1 MPDNNSMN
9 KPLSVD
15 IDLNTKAVQEQT
27 QVIVSAFDGV
37 NLAIQNI
44 GKQLHNISVNVGNM
58 FATMRSEATKTAQT
72 FNKAFEPFQKTGIL
86 PKFAL
91 KKAQRKGDEKVLD
104 TAIANKTQAA
114 FLGNRF
120 TEDVIREQ
128 EILKNTEKQ
137 LRERIKIEEGI
148 LVPKK
153 KYGEEGYKQERTEE
167 IILQHKKKQLDEQI
181 KLEQGIKQT
190 TKSTTNWLKSLSRI
204 GITIASFK
212 RLGQIVGDLVQES
225 GSWIENLNLFE
236 VTFGSNYKETLD
248 WSIEFA
254 ENLGFAVNE
263 MVKFTGL
270 FKQLSTSI
278 GIADETGDKLA
289 ETLTSIGTDI
299 TSFYNLDSVTTAM
312 EKLQAGIFSG
322 QTKPL
327 RSIGIDVTQQTI
339 DNLLETNEALA
350 QFNTT
355 SRKLDQS
362 QKAIARTIIVLQ
374 SAKNSF
380 GDTQKTINSLS
391 NQIRVFQGSLQNL
404 KLALGDTF
412 SEPFRKALVYVNG
425 FIMAITD
432 IIRVFFKLTTSTG
445 NPLPEDNILGGINDE
460 LDEYEEKQG
469 LLSFD
474 KFNVASTGEPE
485 GDLAIT
491 EALTEELN
499 KQIEEYN
506 RVKETM
512 NEINNEA
519 VAIAESIKN
528 WFVVVDENGN
538 FVELTAQAKGLI
550 AVLSGIAATGFIIY
564 IKNIL
569 KQTDDLTAG
578 IKLLQKAFTPIGIT
592 IMAIAAVVIYMY
604 RTNENFRNSINNL
617 IEVLLKLVSTILEPI
632 VNILN
637 ILSPII
643 AKLINVIAE
652 VLAFVVNII
661 AKIIEFID
669 ELHLLDGAIYLVIGA
684 FTIFGAAIIALKI
697 IDLVKNI
704 KTLITTVKT
713 LGTSIIT
720 FGKNMAKF
728 MISPTGLAI
737 AGVALLAI
745 NIGTLIHGWDNMEGW
760 QKAVGIIGA
769 VAGAILLVVSAIV
782 AFHGSWTMGTAIAA
796 ITAGLVAAG
805 AAIAVFWSN
814 AKKEANS
821 TLEFSGAYAKGGKPR
836 TGSLF
841 YANENGAELLTN
853 FNGQNYVNNEEQV
866 TDMLFRANLKARQM
880 ANSVG
885 GGNDVNIKVAFDI
898 QGNALARAMNPYIK
912 NENARGGNR

>member
-1 MPDNNSMN
+1 MPDNNLTN
-9 KPLSVD
+9 RPLSVD

-27 QVIVSAFDGV
+27 QVIVNAFGDISKQISIISTQLTNLGNAFSPAV
-37 NLAIQNI
+37 NKLTSQA
-44 GKQLHNISVNVGNM
+44 KQVANA
-58 FATMRSEATKTAQT
+58 FAYWQD
-72 FNKAFEPFQKTGIL
+72 NKKLDTSTYFQSMV
-86 PKFAL
+86 
-91 KKAQRKGDEKVLD
+91 KGDEAVFNQTKRNV
-104 TAIANKTQAA
+104 AVQQE
-114 FLGNRF
+114 LGSELYR
-120 TEDVIREQ
+120 
-128 EILKNTEKQ
+128 
-137 LRERIKIEEGI
+137 
-148 LVPKK
+148 
-153 KYGEEGYKQERTEE
+153 QERTIKILNDEKRKQIDNE
-167 IILQHKKKQLDEQI
+167 IKI
-181 KLEQGIKQT
+181 EQGIKKVKDETKKVSKETQNT
-190 TKSTTNWLKSLSRI
+190 TKSTTNWLHSLSRI

-278 GIADETGDKLA
+278 GIADETGDELA
-289 ETLTSIGTDI
+289 KTLTSIGTDI

-412 SEPFRKALVYVNG
+412 SEPFQKALIYVNG

-432 IIRVFFKLTTSTG
+432 IIRVFFKLATSTG

-506 RVKETM
+506 RIKDTM
-512 NEINNEA
+512 NGINNEA

-528 WFVVVDENGN
+528 WFVVVDEDGN

-604 RTNENFRNSINNL
+604 RTNENFRNSVNNL

-637 ILSPII
+637 ILTPII
-643 AKLINVIAE
+643 AKLINVVAE
-652 VLAFVVNII
+652 VLAFVINII

-697 IDLVKNI
+697 IDLVKKI

-713 LGTSIIT
+713 LGTSIVT

-769 VAGAILLVVSAIV
+769 VAGAILLVVSAIA
-782 AFHGSWTMGTAIAA
+782 AFHGTWTMGTAIAA

-821 TLEFSGAYAKGGKPR
+821 TIDFSGAYAKGGKPR

-866 TDMLFRANLKARQM
+866 TDMLFRADLKARQM
-880 ANSVG
+880 ANSIG
-885 GGNDVNIKVAFDI
+885 GGNDINVKVAFDI

>member
-1 MPDNNSMN
+1 MPDNNLTN
-9 KPLSVD
+9 RPLSVD

-27 QVIVSAFDGV
+27 QIIVNSF
-37 NLAIQNI
+37 NNI
-44 GKQLHNISVNVGNM
+44 GDSINIITKQLHTLSVNVGNM
-58 FATMRSEATKTAQT
+58 FATMRKEANGTAKT
-72 FNKAFEPFQKTGIL
+72 FSKAFATFQQTGKLTSPIVRTAKQQGNLRVFNQAKRNVVVDTELNNANYVATREQKLIL
-86 PKFAL
+86 DY
-91 KKAQRKGDEKVLD
+91 QRKQIDNELKIKNGLVKVKDETKKVS
-104 TAIANKTQAA
+104 NETQ
-114 FLGNRF
+114 N
-120 TEDVIREQ
+120 
-128 EILKNTEKQ
+128 
-137 LRERIKIEEGI
+137 
-148 LVPKK
+148 
-153 KYGEEGYKQERTEE
+153 
-167 IILQHKKKQLDEQI
+167 
-181 KLEQGIKQT
+181 T
-190 TKSTTNWLKSLSRI
+190 TKSTTNWLHSLSRI

-278 GIADETGDKLA
+278 GIADETGDELA
-289 ETLTSIGTDI
+289 KTLTSIGTDI

-445 NPLPEDNILGGINDE
+445 NPLPEDNVIGGINDE

-506 RVKETM
+506 RIKETM
-512 NEINNEA
+512 NGINNEA

-528 WFVVVDENGN
+528 WFVVVDENDD

-550 AVLSGIAATGFIIY
+550 AVLSGIAATGFITY
-564 IKNIL
+564 IRNIL
-569 KQTDDLTAG
+569 KEVDRLTILGQTDKITTG
-578 IKLLQKAFTPIGIT
+578 MKLLQKAFTPIGIT

-604 RTNENFRNSINNL
+604 RTNENFRNSVNNL

-637 ILSPII
+637 ILTPIL
-643 AKLINVIAE
+643 AKLINVVAE
-652 VLAFVVNII
+652 VLAFVINII

-697 IDLVKNI
+697 IDLVKKI
-704 KTLITTVKT
+704 KTLITTIKT

-728 MISPTGLAI
+728 MISPTALAI

-745 NIGTLIHGWDNMEGW
+745 NIGTLIHSWDNMEGW

-769 VAGAILLVVSAIV
+769 VAGAILLVVSAIA
-782 AFHGSWTMGTAIAA
+782 AFHGTWTMGTAIAA

-814 AKKEANS
+814 AKKEANN
-821 TLEFSGAYAKGGKPR
+821 TIEFSGAYAKGGKPR

-880 ANSVG
+880 ANSIG
-885 GGNDVNIKVAFDI
+885 GGNDVNVKVAFDI

>member
-15 IDLNTKAVQEQT
+15 IDLNTKAIQEQT
-27 QVIVSAFDGV
+27 QIIVNSFNSIGDS
-37 NLAIQNI
+37 INI
-44 GKQLHNISVNVGNM
+44 ITKQLHTLSVNVGNM
-58 FATMRSEATKTAQT
+58 FATMRNEANATAKT
-72 FNKAFEPFQKTGIL
+72 FSKAFATFQQTGKLTSPIVRAAKQQGNLRVFNQAKRNISIDTELNNPNYVPTREQKLIL
-86 PKFAL
+86 DY
-91 KKAQRKGDEKVLD
+91 QRKQIDNELKIKNGLTKVKDETQKVSNE
-104 TAIANKTQAA
+104 T
-114 FLGNRF
+114 
-120 TEDVIREQ
+120 
-128 EILKNTEKQ
+128 KNT
-137 LRERIKIEEGI
+137 
-148 LVPKK
+148 
-153 KYGEEGYKQERTEE
+153 TN
-167 IILQHKKKQLDEQI
+167 
-181 KLEQGIKQT
+181 
-190 TKSTTNWLKSLSRI
+190 STTNWLRSLSRI

-506 RVKETM
+506 RIKETM
-512 NEINNEA
+512 NGINNEA
-519 VAIAESIKN
+519 VAIAESIED
-528 WFVVVDENGN
+528 WFVVVDEDGN

-569 KQTDDLTAG
+569 KQTENLTAG
-578 IKLLQKAFTPIGIT
+578 IKLLQKAFTPVGIT
-592 IMAIAAVVIYMY
+592 IMAVAAIVIYMY
-604 RTNENFRNSINNL
+604 KTNENFRKSINNL
-617 IEVLLKLVSTILEPI
+617 LEVLLKLISTVMQPI
-632 VNILN
+632 INVLN
-637 ILSPII
+637 VLTPILS
-643 AKLINVIAE
+643 KLINVIAE
-652 VLAFVVNII
+652 VLAFIINII

-669 ELHLLDGAIYLVIGA
+669 KIHLLDGALYLIIGA
-684 FTIFGAAIIALKI
+684 FTLWAAAISAIKIA
-697 IDLVKNI
+697 N
-704 KTLITTVKT
+704 LITNIGSLTSVIKSA
-713 LGTSIIT
+713 GTAILT
-720 FGKNMAKF
+720 FGKNMTKF

-745 NIGTLIHGWDNMEGW
+745 NIGTLIHSWDNMASW

-769 VAGAILLVVSAIV
+769 VAGAILLVVSAIA
-782 AFHGSWTMGTAIAA
+782 AFHGAWSMGTAIAA

-853 FNGQNYVNNEEQV
+853 FSGQNYVNNEEQV

>member
-27 QVIVSAFDGV
+27 QIIVNSFNSIGDS
-37 NLAIQNI
+37 INI
-44 GKQLHNISVNVGNM
+44 ITKQLHTLSVNVGNM
-58 FATMRSEATKTAQT
+58 FATMRKEANSTAKT
-72 FNKAFEPFQKTGIL
+72 FSKAFVTFQQTGKLTSPIVRIAKQQGNLRVFNQAKRNIVVDTELKNPNYIPTREQKLIL
-86 PKFAL
+86 DY
-91 KKAQRKGDEKVLD
+91 QRKQIDNELKIKNGLTKVKDETQKVSNE
-104 TAIANKTQAA
+104 T
-114 FLGNRF
+114 
-120 TEDVIREQ
+120 
-128 EILKNTEKQ
+128 KNT
-137 LRERIKIEEGI
+137 
-148 LVPKK
+148 
-153 KYGEEGYKQERTEE
+153 TN
-167 IILQHKKKQLDEQI
+167 
-181 KLEQGIKQT
+181 
-190 TKSTTNWLKSLSRI
+190 STTNWLRSLSRI

-425 FIMAITD
+425 FIMAITN
-432 IIRVFFKLTTSTG
+432 IIRVFFKLTKSTG

-506 RVKETM
+506 RIKEMM
-512 NEINNEA
+512 NGINNEA
-519 VAIAESIKN
+519 VAIAENIED
-528 WFVVVDENGN
+528 WFVVVDEDGN
-538 FVELTAQAKGLI
+538 FVELTSQAKGLI
-550 AVLSGIAATGFIIY
+550 AVLSGIAATGFVVY

-569 KQTDDLTAG
+569 TQTDNLTAG
-578 IKLLQKAFTPIGIT
+578 IKLLQKAFTPVGIT
-592 IMAIAAVVIYMY
+592 IMAVAAIVIYMY
-604 RTNENFRNSINNL
+604 KTNENFRKSINNL
-617 IEVLLKLVSTILEPI
+617 LEVLLKLVSTVMQPI
-632 VNILN
+632 INVLN
-637 ILSPII
+637 VLTPILS
-643 AKLINVIAE
+643 KLINVIAE
-652 VLAFVVNII
+652 VLAFIINII

-669 ELHLLDGAIYLVIGA
+669 KIHLLDGALYLIIGA
-684 FTIFGAAIIALKI
+684 FTLWAAAISAIKIA
-697 IDLVKNI
+697 N
-704 KTLITTVKT
+704 LITNIGSLTSVIKSA
-713 LGTSIIT
+713 GTAILT
-720 FGKNMAKF
+720 FGKNITKF

-745 NIGTLIHGWDNMEGW
+745 NIGTLIHSWDNMAGW

-769 VAGAILLVVSAIV
+769 VAGAILLVVSAIA
-782 AFHGSWTMGTAIAA
+782 AFHGTWTMGTAIAA